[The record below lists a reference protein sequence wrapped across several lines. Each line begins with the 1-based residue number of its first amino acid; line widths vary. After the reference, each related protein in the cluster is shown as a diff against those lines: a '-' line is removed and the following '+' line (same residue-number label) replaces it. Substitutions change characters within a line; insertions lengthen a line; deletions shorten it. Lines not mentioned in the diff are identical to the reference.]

1 MRTILL
7 CLATLL
13 VLGGPPASADE
24 SAYRLTTVAEG
35 LNLPWGLAFLP
46 DGSLLVTERPGTL
59 RRVAADGTV
68 SAPLAGVP
76 EVYFRGQGGLLDVI
90 LHPAFADNG
99 LVYLSYAHGGP
110 DATATRVARAR

>member
-24 SAYRLTTVAEG
+24 SDYRLTTVAEG

-99 LVYLSYAHGGP
+99 LVYLSYAHGG
-110 DATATRVARAR
+110 